1 MFGIDAQPAGQHFFG
16 CPGGLRGGV
25 VGRNGRR
32 KVLPLGDGIEGDMI
46 RKLQQF
52 GHFLVAP
59 RRGKG
64 VHLASEAFAAE
75 AGFIHGA
82 GAGAVQRPPPAVSR
96 VPRQPGKDS
105 PGGKALEGQ
114 QNTRAAAL
122 LHIPQ
127 NGGIGGKTRRVN
139 DKTGRGNARG
149 VLKQLQIVHRDMRLC
164 PKLRRRQFEKAD
176 FLGKGKPS
184 AWPVNTK
191 WFFWGEGNPLAGA
204 QGDSFPQAPILPQ
217 RAFIGKMNNAETQKF
232 SLRQP
237 SPESETETSAK
248 VPLHSREQSAR
259 EKGRRR
265 GRKPSPA
272 AVGNRLYGF
281 LGEYTHCQGRP

>member
-1 MFGIDAQPAGQHFFG
+1 M
-16 CPGGLRGGV
+16 
-25 VGRNGRR
+25 VGA
-32 KVLPLGDGIEGDMI
+32 K
-46 RKLQQF
+46 
-52 GHFLVAP
+52 
-59 RRGKG
+59 KG
-64 VHLASEAFAAE
+64 VHLAPEAFAAE

-82 GAGAVQRPPPAVSR
+82 GAGAVQRPLPAVSR

-176 FLGKGKPS
+176 FWGK
-184 AWPVNTK
+184 
-191 WFFWGEGNPLAGA
+191 
-204 QGDSFPQAPILPQ
+204 APILPQ